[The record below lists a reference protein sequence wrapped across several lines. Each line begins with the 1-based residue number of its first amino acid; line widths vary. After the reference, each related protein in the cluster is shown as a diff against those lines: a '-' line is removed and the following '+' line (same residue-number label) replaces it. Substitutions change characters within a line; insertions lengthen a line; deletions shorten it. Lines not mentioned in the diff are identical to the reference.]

1 VRLAAFDVGTNSTR
15 LLVADVAGGGIVAEQ
30 AREMVITRLGKG
42 VDRTGRFDPEA
53 LARTLEVLEG
63 YAETCRRLGV
73 ERRRLVAT
81 SATRDA
87 ADRQAFLD
95 GVRDLL
101 GVDAEVLTGQAEAA
115 ATYRGATAGLQ
126 GDQPTLVVDIGGGST
141 ELIIGDRLGRPRAAR
156 SLDVG
161 SVRMTERHLLS
172 DPPGEEEV
180 AAAAAEID
188 AALDTLPGYGVRVR
202 DAGTVIGVAGT
213 VTTVAAMV
221 LDLPSYQR
229 DRIHHALLPVPDVDK
244 ATARLLGMTVEQR
257 RALPFMHPGRA
268 DVIGAGA
275 LILDR
280 VLLRAEPDPGAA
292 PGQAAEPAANPA
304 ASMLVSESD
313 ILDGIAWSV
322 A

>member
-1 VRLAAFDVGTNSTR
+1 
-15 LLVADVAGGGIVAEQ
+15 
-30 AREMVITRLGKG
+30 
-42 VDRTGRFDPEA
+42 
-53 LARTLEVLEG
+53 
-63 YAETCRRLGV
+63 
-73 ERRRLVAT
+73 
-81 SATRDA
+81 
-87 ADRQAFLD
+87 
-95 GVRDLL
+95 
-101 GVDAEVLTGQAEAA
+101 
-115 ATYRGATAGLQ
+115 
-126 GDQPTLVVDIGGGST
+126 
-141 ELIIGDRLGRPRAAR
+141 
-156 SLDVG
+156 
-161 SVRMTERHLLS
+161 MTERHLRS